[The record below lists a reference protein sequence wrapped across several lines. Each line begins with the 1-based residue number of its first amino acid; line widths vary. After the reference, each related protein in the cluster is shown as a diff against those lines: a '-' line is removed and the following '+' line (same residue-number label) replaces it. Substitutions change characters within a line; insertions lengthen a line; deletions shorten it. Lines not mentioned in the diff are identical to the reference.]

1 MHLDSIIA
9 VSIFLVESASI
20 DHMVVTQLGRRELNV

>member
-20 DHMVVTQLGRRELNV
+20 GYVEVTQLGCRELNV